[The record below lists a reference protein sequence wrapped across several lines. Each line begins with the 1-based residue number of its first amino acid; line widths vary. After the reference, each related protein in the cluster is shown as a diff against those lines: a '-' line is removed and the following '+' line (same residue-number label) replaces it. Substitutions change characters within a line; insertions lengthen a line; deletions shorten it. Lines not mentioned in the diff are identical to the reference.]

1 MKVRPSFGSPGAP
14 VPDPASPTLH
24 RPHADLEA
32 PASSEEHSPRRRVL
46 LFFIDGIGVGEDD
59 PEVNLLAT
67 GDYPTLH
74 LTRGHTPRARAAD
87 PVLARGLDA
96 SLGVPGLPQSAT
108 GQTAILTG
116 VNAPR
121 ILGRHLS
128 GFPGPTLRPVLEHA
142 SILKRVRQAG
152 REASFLNAFGPR
164 FFETEETKRRLSATT
179 LATMA
184 SGARF
189 RTWKD
194 LLEGRAV
201 VHDLTHW
208 RMREWG
214 YDLPLRSP
222 EEAGAIIADE
232 SRSQDFALFEY
243 FETDRAGHDRDRAR
257 AARCLADLDLALQT
271 LLSRVDLGETTVIVA
286 SDHGNLEDS
295 REKTHTTN
303 PAFFAMWGSFRPEWE
318 PERLTDLAP
327 LAWEAMG
334 LPANERPDGT
344 YEPGENPAREE
355 DEATGDA

>member
-1 MKVRPSFGSPGAP
+1 
-14 VPDPASPTLH
+14 
-24 RPHADLEA
+24 
-32 PASSEEHSPRRRVL
+32 VL

-59 PEVNLLAT
+59 PDVNPLAT
-67 GDYPTLH
+67 GEYPTLH
-74 LTRGHTPRARAAD
+74 LTRTRSPRARAAA
-87 PVLARGLDA
+87 PVLAHGLDA
-96 SLGVPGLPQSAT
+96 TLGVPGLPQSAT
-108 GQTAILTG
+108 GQTSILTG

-121 ILGRHLS
+121 ILGRHVS
-128 GFPGPTLRPVLEHA
+128 GFPGPTLRPVLESA
-142 SILKRVRQAG
+142 SILSRVRRAG

-164 FFETEETKRRLSATT
+164 FFETEEPRRRLSATT
-179 LATMA
+179 LATLA
-184 SGARF
+184 SGARI
-189 RTWKD
+189 RTWAD
-194 LLEGRAV
+194 LLDGRAV

-222 EEAGAIIADE
+222 EEAGAIIAAE
-232 SRSQDFALFEY
+232 SASQDFALFEY

-271 LLSRVDLGETTVIVA
+271 VLSRVDLARTTVIVA

-303 PAFFAMWGSFRPEWE
+303 PAFFAMWGTFRPAWK

-334 LPANERPDGT
+334 LPASGRPDGT
-344 YEPGENPAREE
+344 YEPGGSPAPG
-355 DEATGDA
+355 ATGDA

>member
-1 MKVRPSFGSPGAP
+1 MDEP
-14 VPDPASPTLH
+14 VSASVETRSRAGTPA
-24 RPHADLEA
+24 
-32 PASSEEHSPRRRVL
+32 PRRSVI
-46 LFFIDGIGVGEDD
+46 LFFIDGVGVGEDD
-59 PEVNLLAT
+59 PAVNPLAT
-67 GDYPTLH
+67 GEYPTLH
-74 LTRGHTPRARAAD
+74 LTRTRSPRARGGE
-87 PVLARGLDA
+87 PTLAHGLDA

-108 GQTAILTG
+108 GQTSILTG

-121 ILGRHLS
+121 ILGRHVS
-128 GFPGPTLRPVLEHA
+128 GFPGPTLRAVLESA
-142 SILKRVRQAG
+142 SILKRVREAG

-164 FFETEETKRRLSATT
+164 FFETEETRRRLSATT

-184 SGARF
+184 SGARI
-189 RTWKD
+189 RSWAD

-222 EEAGAIIADE
+222 EEAGAIIAEE

-257 AARCLADLDLALQT
+257 AARCLADLNLALET

-286 SDHGNLEDS
+286 SDHGNLEDT
-295 REKTHTTN
+295 RAKTHTTN
-303 PAFFAMWGSFRPEWE
+303 PAFFAMWGSFRPSWE

-327 LAWEAMG
+327 LAWDAMG
-334 LPANERPDGT
+334 LPASGRPDGV
-344 YEPGENPAREE
+344 YETGGSPAANST
-355 DEATGDA
+355 EATGDA